1 MKGPKTL
8 YVSDLDGTLLRR
20 DQTVSPFTA
29 ETINTL
35 TARGMP
41 VPMGRPQQT
50 GLSGA
55 LHSPAIDA
63 VLAGIVLH
71 NLTIRRSSLA
81 GFIPPQAAY
90 TTSVS
95 KR

>member
-1 MKGPKTL
+1 MK
-8 YVSDLDGTLLRR
+8 YESYIFDLDGTLLRR

-71 NLTIRRSSLA
+71 NRGTIPKIVSCR
-81 GFIPPQAAY
+81 IH
-90 TTSVS
+90 TSGG
-95 KR
+95 